1 MKTNILNSTGLKLA
15 IFGLTLALPSLS
27 AQAQK
32 YPIERLSIQE
42 ADRLIKKSDEI
53 LAESE
58 IYPNLQKMIDGGIFT
73 DGTQPTATQV
83 SSAMA
88 IRKVIQD
95 QIGVIKGDIKK
106 LENKGDHPVLNQLK
120 DQKEKLESSLA
131 ALEKRLGEFEN
142 RGQNRYDAMSEEEKK
157 AFEIKAQMATY
168 EKFTEIDK
176 VEDLKQSKE
185 KGVQFP
191 MPFHHTPKKKTPIS
205 DTVDFRNN

>member
-1 MKTNILNSTGLKLA
+1 MKTNILASRALKLA
-15 IFGLTLALPSLS
+15 IFGLAMGLPALS

-32 YPIERLSIQE
+32 YPTERLSIKE

-58 IYPNLQKMIDGGIFT
+58 IYPNLQKMIDGGIFK

-88 IRKVIQD
+88 MRKVVED

-120 DQKEKLESSLA
+120 DQKEKLESTLA

-142 RGQNRYDAMSEEEKK
+142 RGQSKYDAMSEEEKK
-157 AFEIKAQMATY
+157 AFETKAHMTAFERFKIT
-168 EKFTEIDK
+168 KK
-176 VEDLKQSKE
+176 NEDLKGYR
-185 KGVQFP
+185 KGVQTP
-191 MPFHHTPKKKTPIS
+191 MPILPPKDNKLEEKLKS
-205 DTVDFRNN
+205 LRD